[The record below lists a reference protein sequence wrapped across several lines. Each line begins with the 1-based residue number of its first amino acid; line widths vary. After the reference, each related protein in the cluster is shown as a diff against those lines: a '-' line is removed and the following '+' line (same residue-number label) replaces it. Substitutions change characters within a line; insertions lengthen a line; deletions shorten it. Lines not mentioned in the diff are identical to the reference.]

1 VTGIDDIQLAVDV
14 TPRLTTV
21 GLPLAHVGAESIRL
35 ALRGRAAPE
44 HLTVRGRLVVRDST
58 RA

>member
-1 VTGIDDIQLAVDV
+1 V

-35 ALRGRAAPE
+35 ALRERTEPE
-44 HLTVRGRLVVRDST
+44 HLTVRGRLVIRAST
-58 RA
+58 RP